1 MTAQT
6 LSTPARRAP
15 LRSWTGW
22 LALVAGIVLLAYG
35 AVIALLAWKQE
46 ALLFQPQTLPA
57 DYRFTAGADVQESWV
72 DVPGAR
78 LNALHLRLPR
88 PAGVVFFLH
97 GNGGSL
103 QNWFVNL
110 DFYRSANFD
119 LFMLDYRGYGK
130 SGGHIE
136 SQAQLQADV
145 RAAWQS
151 LAPRYAGLRRVI
163 LGRSLGTGLAAQ
175 LALEVQP
182 ELTVLV
188 SPYSSMLALAQ
199 QHYPWVPAT
208 VLRYPLRTDQAL
220 PGVRG
225 PVLLIHGEL
234 DTLIAPASSQALLL
248 RAPQARLVIV
258 AGAGHNDLQRFGAYG
273 DALAQA
279 LRALQPLRP

>member
-1 MTAQT
+1 MA
-6 LSTPARRAP
+6 LARIVADKSR
-15 LRSWTGW
+15 LRWAV
-22 LALVAGIVLLAYG
+22 ALVAAAAAAYLAVL
-35 AVIALLAWKQE
+35 ALLWWKQE
-46 ALLFQPQTLPA
+46 ALLFQPQVLPA
-57 DYRFTAGADVQESWV
+57 GHRFDAAPDVVETWV
-72 DVPGAR
+72 KVPGAR

-110 DFYRSANFD
+110 DLYRRANFD

-234 DTLIAPASSQALLL
+234 DTLIAPASSLALLL

-279 LRALQPLRP
+279 LQALQPLRP